1 MNEIASRYGLALYS
15 MCLDNNKVIE
25 VQEEVKEIR
34 RILKEYPDFVMVLDS
49 KFLTLE
55 ERMEMVDKTFIN
67 VDIDFKSLLKIM
79 IQNGRI
85 LSLDEVLQAFNS
97 YCNAYRGVDEGLIY
111 STSPLD
117 EKTKTMIEKKI
128 SEIEK
133 VKVEL
138 INRVD
143 PELIGGVKVV
153 IHDHIY
159 DGSIKNRLEMMRK
172 DLLHKE
178 A

>member
-15 MCLDNNKVIE
+15 ICLDNKKVIE
-25 VQEEVKEIR
+25 TQEEVKEIR
-34 RILKEYPDFVMVLDS
+34 RILKEFPDFIMILDS
-49 KFLTLE
+49 KFLSSE
-55 ERMEMVDKTFIN
+55 ERIEIVDKTFVG

-85 LSLDEVLQAFNS
+85 SYLDEDLQAFNS

-111 STSPLD
+111 SSVPLD
-117 EKTKTMIEKKI
+117 EKIKAKIEKKI

-133 VKVEL
+133 TNIEL